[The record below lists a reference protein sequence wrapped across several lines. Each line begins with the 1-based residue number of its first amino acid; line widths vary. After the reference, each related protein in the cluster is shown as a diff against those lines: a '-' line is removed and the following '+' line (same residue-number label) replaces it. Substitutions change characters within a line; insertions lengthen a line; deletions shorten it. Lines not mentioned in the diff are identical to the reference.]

1 MWKRRSH
8 PRDAKLEAALRSRR
22 AEAPADFVAALSR
35 RVQARSAAPRRA
47 WSRVAFAA
55 ALSVFILGSFA
66 SFGGLSYAASGA
78 SHTYD
83 AVKQVVVKQ
92 KLTVKVHTSSAADQ
106 YPPAPPAP
114 HQVKGVHVQK
124 KTPKP
129 PAAPQVAPA
138 STLPFTGFSLAGTL
152 VLSLA
157 LIAGGILLRRR
168 ERRPEA

>member
-1 MWKRRSH
+1 MWNRRSH
-8 PRDAKLEAALRSRR
+8 PRDAKLETALRSRR

-35 RVQARSAAPRRA
+35 RVEGSPAAPRRA

-106 YPPAPPAP
+106 YPPPPAP

-124 KTPKP
+124 KAPKP

-138 STLPFTGFSLAGTL
+138 STLPFTGFSLAATL
-152 VLSLA
+152 GLSLA